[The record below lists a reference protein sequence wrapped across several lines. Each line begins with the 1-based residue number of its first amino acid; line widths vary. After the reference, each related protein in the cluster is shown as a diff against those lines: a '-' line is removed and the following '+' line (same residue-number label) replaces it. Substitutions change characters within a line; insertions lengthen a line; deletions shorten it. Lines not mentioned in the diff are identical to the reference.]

1 MLDIRL
7 VAPRGLDAVRI
18 ALDVGG
24 LVFEDK
30 HPEGQ
35 EPELVV
41 NGKSLTQP
49 QAMLR
54 CAGRLGGSYPV
65 TSPTTLTLRVDEIL
79 DFLSEV
85 EAKMK
90 FASDNFSEVSH
101 SDFESIVVP
110 RYASMIEARLGGLL
124 PAANG
129 HDLLLHEVKLYCWVK
144 ALRELGLSGEID
156 KHKRI
161 REAESK
167 VGNHPRVVKLR
178 SLQVCSGVPKLKL
191 VYFPFPGRAEP
202 IRLALFIGGIQFEDE
217 RVSADELD
225 RRRSSLPFN
234 QLPVLYVDGDVIS
247 QALAILRYAGTLAG
261 LYSQRDYEEA
271 FRIDEVFSLIDEFY
285 SSYIWNASYLE
296 KDPVKQVK
304 LHTTL
309 AEDTLPKTLD
319 FIEKRVTKWT
329 GPHAVGKRLTV
340 ADLAIYSLLW
350 TFKSGRIAGV
360 PVTVVEPFKNLLQV
374 YKTVSTH
381 TKVVQWALCRTS
393 YEVVKLRLKTL
404 K

>member
-30 HPEGQ
+30 HSEGQ

-271 FRIDEVFSLIDEFY
+271 FRINEVFSLIDEFY
-285 SSYIWNASYLE
+285 SSYIWNASYFE

-381 TKVVQWALCRTS
+381 TKVVQWAALS
-393 YEVVKLRLKTL
+393 H
-404 K
+404 